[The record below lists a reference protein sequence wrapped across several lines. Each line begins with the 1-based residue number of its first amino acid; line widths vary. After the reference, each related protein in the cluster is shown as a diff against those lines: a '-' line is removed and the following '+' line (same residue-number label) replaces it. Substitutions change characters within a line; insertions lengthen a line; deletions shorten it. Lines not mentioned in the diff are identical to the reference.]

1 MSRCVVI
8 GALDWI
14 WSGGKPRYNV
24 AIENHHVLV
33 DDCSKTDAPFH
44 QGTEAAL
51 QSQELAAGRTRTSFA
66 MAGPEAARSVRVA
79 SHPLLQGRRL
89 AWPPNNPK

>member
-66 MAGPEAARSVRVA
+66 MAGPGDWR
-79 SHPLLQGRRL
+79 G
-89 AWPPNNPK
+89 PPNNPLLHKRR